1 MAVSTPV
8 LWLLLF
14 LVVFVV
20 VLFSALSRT
29 EFSTRKISMIGVM
42 AALSFV
48 AYEFFRIPTPSGS
61 SFHLGNTFTALTA
74 LLLDGVSGGL
84 AGAFG
89 LALADIVAGDPGY
102 ALTTFVLK
110 FIIGLVCGTV
120 AHKVFH
126 LHDLN
131 GEGKGK
137 VKYMTAV
144 TLSAFSGLLVNV
156 FTDPFG
162 YFRTGTSSARRWS
175 WLPSWPRWPAASRWS
190 TRCCP
195 RSARCFCTWRSTRR
209 SKKPACCPARGRPG
223 YMPIE
228 NTDRKNTSRR

>member
-1 MAVSTPV
+1 MTVSTPI

-20 VLFSALSRT
+20 VLCSALSRT
-29 EFSTRKISMIGVM
+29 SFSAQKISMIGVM

-89 LALADIVAGDPGY
+89 LALADIVARDTGDG
-102 ALTTFVLK
+102 LTTFILK

-120 AHKVFH
+120 AHRVFH
-126 LHDLN
+126 LHDLS

-137 VKYMTAV
+137 AKYMTAV

-156 FTDPFG
+156 FTDPFLG
-162 YFRTGTSSARRWS
+162 YFRNRYLFGQTVELASVVAKVASGVTLVNSLLSTVCAVLLYLALYPALKKARL
-175 WLPSWPRWPAASRWS
+175 LPGQRDSRL
-190 TRCCP
+190 R
-195 RSARCFCTWRSTRR
+195 AH
-209 SKKPACCPARGRPG
+209 
-223 YMPIE
+223 
-228 NTDRKNTSRR
+228 

>member
-29 EFSTRKISMIGVM
+29 EFTPRKVSMIGVM

-48 AYEFFRIPTPSGS
+48 AYEFFRIPTPTGS
-61 SFHLGNTFTALTA
+61 SFHLGNTFTALAA
-74 LLLDGVSGGL
+74 LLMDGVSGGL

-102 ALTTFVLK
+102 ALTTFILK

-126 LHDLN
+126 LGEH
-131 GEGKGK
+131 GSEGKSKAG
-137 VKYMTAV
+137 YMAAV
-144 TLSAFSGLLVNV
+144 TISAFSGLLVNV
-156 FTDPFG
+156 FTDPFLG
-162 YFRTGTSSARRWS
+162 YFRNRYLFGQTVELASVVAKVASSVTLVNSLLSTVCAVMLYLALYPALKKARL
-175 WLPSWPRWPAASRWS
+175 LPGQKDASIR
-190 TRCCP
+190 
-195 RSARCFCTWRSTRR
+195 AH
-209 SKKPACCPARGRPG
+209 
-223 YMPIE
+223 
-228 NTDRKNTSRR
+228 